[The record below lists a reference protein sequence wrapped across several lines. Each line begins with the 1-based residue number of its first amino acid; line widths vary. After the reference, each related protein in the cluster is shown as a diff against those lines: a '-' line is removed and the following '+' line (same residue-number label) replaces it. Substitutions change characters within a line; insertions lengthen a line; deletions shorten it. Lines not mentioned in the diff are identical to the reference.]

1 MCLFGGGGG
10 GGGQP
15 QVIYKDVY
23 KDAPLAPLPA
33 PMPTPMATGVESA
46 SNQQVYADGTEPT
59 NKSMGTSIFKINRDP
74 AVSSNDYQDQGL
86 DSGLYY

>member
-1 MCLFGGGGG
+1 MCMFGGG

-15 QVIYKDVY
+15 QIVYKDVY

-33 PMPTPMATGVESA
+33 PAPTMMNSGVSPANDNISTSDVVEDPSK
-46 SNQQVYADGTEPT
+46 S
-59 NKSMGTSIFKINRDP
+59 SMGTSIFKINRDP
-74 AVSSNDYQDQGL
+74 VVTNDYQDQGL